1 MEGGVVV
8 TMEKLVDFGKD
19 RLCSYVVGSQ
29 IIDELT
35 DIIVEGKMNPLLCVA
50 YNWEMSKSLK
60 VFCECFIEVTLVLT
74 DGVKWEKQFFVRVG
88 FL

>member
-1 MEGGVVV
+1 
-8 TMEKLVDFGKD
+8 
-19 RLCSYVVGSQ
+19 
-29 IIDELT
+29 
-35 DIIVEGKMNPLLCVA
+35 MNPLLCVA

-74 DGVKWEKQFFVRVG
+74 DGVKCEKQFFVRVG